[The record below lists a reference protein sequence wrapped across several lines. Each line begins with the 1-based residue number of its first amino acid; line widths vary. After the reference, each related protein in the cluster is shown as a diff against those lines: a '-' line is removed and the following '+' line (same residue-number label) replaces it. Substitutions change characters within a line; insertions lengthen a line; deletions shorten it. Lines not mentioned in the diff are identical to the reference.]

1 MFSNGSYIFLFNA
14 FFSPV
19 TSFFRN
25 PKYQTFFSFTLQ
37 DPNVHPSPS
46 STSLIHLR
54 MSMVLPDVVGFKLL
68 GIRDG
73 VTTIDLVLIVTQM
86 LRKHGVVGDGVGKI
100 PLADRATI
108 ANMSLEYDATM
119 WLFPVDEVMIQY
131 VRFHLCRHA

>member
-1 MFSNGSYIFLFNA
+1 
-14 FFSPV
+14 
-19 TSFFRN
+19 
-25 PKYQTFFSFTLQ
+25 
-37 DPNVHPSPS
+37 
-46 STSLIHLR
+46 

-73 VTTIDLVLIVTQM
+73 L
-86 LRKHGVVGDGVGKI
+86 GDGVGKI

-131 VRFHLCRHA
+131 VRFHLCRHVKRVNLGSIY

>member
-1 MFSNGSYIFLFNA
+1 
-14 FFSPV
+14 
-19 TSFFRN
+19 
-25 PKYQTFFSFTLQ
+25 
-37 DPNVHPSPS
+37 
-46 STSLIHLR
+46 

-73 VTTIDLVLIVTQM
+73 VTTTDLVLIVTQM
-86 LRKHGVVGDGVGKI
+86 LRKHGVVVSDGVGKI

-131 VRFHLCRHA
+131 VRFHLCRHVKRVNLGSIY